1 MRSGQTRWRSLFTHA
16 ALAIGGAAMAFP
28 FIWMVA
34 LSLKPESEIYAPSL
48 RLVPRV
54 WDLANYAEAMTTGR
68 VGTLLI
74 NGALVTL
81 AILAL
86 QLATIV
92 PAAYVLA
99 TKRFRLRGPAFGL
112 VLAVMLIPP
121 QVTAIPLYLLM
132 SALHLVDT
140 KLALVLPFATSA
152 FGIFLLRQSFK
163 TIPQDLLD
171 AARMDGASDFVI
183 LTTLVVPLCAPTLAA
198 FAVFSV
204 VAHWNDFFWP
214 LAVIRSFEHATPPL
228 GVSLFASDEGGHEV
242 GPMMAAATLIVAPLM
257 LAFLFARRW
266 FIQGVTMS
274 GIKG

>member
-1 MRSGQTRWRSLFTHA
+1 MPRRHDILVHA
-16 ALAIGGAAMAFP
+16 ALAIGGLIIVFP
-28 FIWMVA
+28 FVWMVA

-54 WDLANYAEAMTTGR
+54 WDFANYAEAMTVGR
-68 VGTLLI
+68 VGTLLA

-81 AILAL
+81 GILAL

-99 TKRFRLRGPAFGL
+99 TKRFRLRGLAFGL

-132 SALHLVDT
+132 STLHLVDT
-140 KLALVLPFATSA
+140 RLALILPFATSA

-171 AARMDGASDFVI
+171 AARMDGAGDLTI
-183 LTTLVVPLCAPTLAA
+183 LWTIVVPLCAPTLAA
-198 FAVFSV
+198 FAVFSI

-214 LAVIRSFEHATPPL
+214 LVVIRSFEHATPPL
-228 GVSLFASDEGGHEV
+228 GVSLFASDEGGHDV
-242 GPMMAAATLIVAPLM
+242 GPMMAAATLIVTPLM
-257 LAFLFARRW
+257 AAFLLARRW